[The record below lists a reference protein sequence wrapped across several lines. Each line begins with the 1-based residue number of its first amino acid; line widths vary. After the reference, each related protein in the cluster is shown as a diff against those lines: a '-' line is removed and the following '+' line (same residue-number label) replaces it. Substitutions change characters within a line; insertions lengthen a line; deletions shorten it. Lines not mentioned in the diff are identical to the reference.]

1 MKRPNIWNETV
12 FGCELTK
19 INSLIIK
26 MVILFVPLHAK
37 ICWVGMPN
45 KMRKMKRNFLQFA
58 IFGLVVAVAS
68 TSLSFKSKVDL
79 AKFKTEDV
87 EMCYHVPSEKEV
99 ALYEEVNDRYQVF
112 LSKSYI
118 AFKEALAFKESRGN
132 YKIVNTLGYL
142 GKYQFNKNTLKAFG
156 IKNTDTFLN
165 DTRLQE
171 DAFLALTSR
180 NKWLLRNEIQR
191 YVGKRIAGVKVTE
204 SGILAAAH
212 LAGAGNVRKYLRSG
226 GVNNFADAYGT
237 TIRYYLKRFS
247 GYDTSII
254 EPMQKRRLL

>member
-1 MKRPNIWNETV
+1 
-12 FGCELTK
+12 
-19 INSLIIK
+19 
-26 MVILFVPLHAK
+26 
-37 ICWVGMPN
+37 
-45 KMRKMKRNFLQFA
+45 MRKMKRNLLQFV
-58 IFGLVVAVAS
+58 IFGLVVAIAS
-68 TSLSFKSKVDL
+68 TNLSFKSKVDL
-79 AKFKTEDV
+79 TMYKLEDAG
-87 EMCYHVPSEKEV
+87 MCYNVPSESD
-99 ALYEEVNDRYQVF
+99 AAHSEELNDRYQVF

-132 YKIVNTLGYL
+132 YKVVNTLGYL

-156 IKNTDTFLN
+156 IRNSDTFLN

-180 NKWLLRNEIQR
+180 NKWLLRKEISR
-191 YVGKRIAGVKVTE
+191 YVGKRVSGVKVTE

-212 LAGAGNVRKYLRSG
+212 LAGAGNVKKFLRSG
-226 GVNNFADAYGT
+226 GANNFADAYGT

>member
-1 MKRPNIWNETV
+1 
-12 FGCELTK
+12 
-19 INSLIIK
+19 
-26 MVILFVPLHAK
+26 
-37 ICWVGMPN
+37 
-45 KMRKMKRNFLQFA
+45 MRKMKRNLLQFV
-58 IFGLVVAVAS
+58 IFGLVVAIAS
-68 TSLSFKSKVDL
+68 TNLSFKSKVDL
-79 AKFKTEDV
+79 TMYKLEDA
-87 EMCYHVPSEKEV
+87 EMCYNVPSETD
-99 ALYEEVNDRYQVF
+99 AAYSEELNDRYQVF

-132 YKIVNTLGYL
+132 YKVVNTLGYL

-156 IKNTDTFLN
+156 IRNADTFLN

-180 NKWLLRNEIQR
+180 NKWLLRKEISR
-191 YVGKRIAGVKVTE
+191 YVGKRVSGVKVTE

-212 LAGAGNVRKYLRSG
+212 LAGAGNVKKFLRSG
-226 GVNNFADAYGT
+226 GANNFADAYGT